1 MINTVWMD
9 LMKQKKSNNKVGIVF
24 PHDNADAL
32 EGYVNHN
39 LDSYFN
45 ADFYHY
51 DQYTGKELPTHGV
64 YAGKFEN
71 APCLIK

>member
-1 MINTVWMD
+1 M
-9 LMKQKKSNNKVGIVF
+9 
-24 PHDNADAL
+24 